1 MAITILVVDDS
12 PQNRE
17 LLRSVLEHCHYE
29 VAEAENGRRAV
40 ELARLLNPSLILMD
54 LQMPEMDGYEALA
67 ELRMIPELHATPVIA
82 FTAFAML
89 EDESRA
95 IAAGFSSFIPKPVP
109 LSFLRNEVARFLN
122 KSAFAAGES
131 NR

>member
-1 MAITILVVDDS
+1 MAITILIADDS

-17 LLRSVLEHCHYE
+17 LLRSVLEHCEYE
-29 VAEAENGRRAV
+29 VIEAENGHQAV
-40 ELARLLNPSLILMD
+40 AAARLLKPSLIVMD
-54 LQMPEMDGYEALA
+54 LQMPELDGYQALA
-67 ELRMIPELHATPVIA
+67 AIRKIPELQFTPIIA
-82 FTAFAML
+82 FTANAML
-89 EDESRA
+89 EDESKA
-95 IAAGFSSFIPKPVP
+95 MAAGFSGFLTKPVP